1 MKTLVNLI
9 HRVSG
14 LPKNHAA
21 HLTARQSWTVA
32 VVLIVL
38 GGSFAAGC
46 GQDVDAGATATTVAP
61 VNIFVQD
68 VSKEKRA
75 LPIRSSGRL
84 ATKAEVRLSFKI
96 GGYIERVFVDEGRRV
111 KKGTRLAR
119 LNLSEI
125 DAQVLQAKSGVE
137 KATRDLERAE
147 GLYTDSVAT
156 LEQVQDART
165 ALDVAAANLKIAD
178 FNRAYAEIYAPASGR
193 ILKRTAE
200 AGELVGPGQPI
211 YLFGADRGGWVVR
224 VGLADQDIVK
234 LAIGDSAS
242 LSFDAYPDEQFKG
255 TVTEL
260 ADAADPMSGTFEV
273 EIAVNDPMNLLK
285 SGFIARVDVYPSRG
299 ESLYFLPIEALVEG
313 NGEEGIVYVY
323 DENENKARKIP
334 VQIERMLDAEIAVS
348 GDLGGYTQIV
358 TEGAAFINGDG
369 PVRVMPATE

>member
-14 LPKNHAA
+14 LPLSRFQASRPWIVAA
-21 HLTARQSWTVA
+21 VLVA
-32 VVLIVL
+32 SGTGLVV
-38 GGSFAAGC
+38 GC
-46 GQDVDAGATATTVAP
+46 GQDVDAGAKAANTAP
-61 VNIFVQD
+61 VNIYVKD

-75 LPIRSSGRL
+75 LPVRSSGRL

-96 GGYIERVFVDEGRRV
+96 GGYIDQIFVDEGRRV

-119 LNLSEI
+119 LNLAEI
-125 DAQVLQAKSGVE
+125 DAQVVQAKSGVE
-137 KATRDLERAE
+137 KATRDLDRAE
-147 GLYTDSVAT
+147 GLYKDSVAT

-165 ALDVAAANLKIAD
+165 ALDVATASLEIAN
-178 FNRAYAEIYAPASGR
+178 FNRSYAEINAPASGR

-234 LAIGDSAS
+234 LAMGDSAS
-242 LSFDAYPDEQFKG
+242 LSFDAYPGEQFKG
-255 TVTEL
+255 AVTEL

-273 EIAVNDPMNLLK
+273 EIAVKDPRSLLK
-285 SGFIARVDVYPSRG
+285 SGFIARVDIYPSQATP
-299 ESLYFLPIEALVEG
+299 LYFLPIEALVEG
-313 NGEEGIVYVY
+313 NGEEGIVYVF
-323 DENENKARKIP
+323 DEMEKKARKIP
-334 VQIERMLDAEIAVS
+334 VHIERMLEHEIAVA
-348 GDLGGYTQIV
+348 GDLGGYTKIV
-358 TEGAAFINGDG
+358 TEGAAFINGDA